1 MPRPDMPSLLGRSP
15 SSLSLSPS
23 FLPLLSLTLSHSC
36 HAARTSNNSTTAR
49 RGKATSRRSSPTY
62 SFSRILLPSSSK
74 RFFLLLLLLLLR
86 MSSLSLSCTS
96 SCVNFTEL
104 DACPLFYPPLF
115 FRLLLPAYETLPR
128 SLPLLAAPRRRRQ
141 VRHDW
146 LRRPVLWRLTDWLT
160 DWTHSLDCQRE
171 FHCSLVLL

>member
-1 MPRPDMPSLLGRSP
+1 MPSLLGRYP

-62 SFSRILLPSSSK
+62 SFSRILLSSSSK

>member
-49 RGKATSRRSSPTY
+49 RGKATSRRSSPTF
-62 SFSRILLPSSSK
+62 SFSRILLSSSSK
-74 RFFLLLLLLLLR
+74 RFFFLR
-86 MSSLSLSCTS
+86 RSSLLSRACTS

-115 FRLLLPAYETLPR
+115 FRLLLPAYETLPHSATASSTPTTTMPTGASR
-128 SLPLLAAPRRRRQ
+128 LIESPRT
-141 VRHDW
+141 
-146 LRRPVLWRLTDWLT
+146 LMTD
-160 DWTHSLDCQRE
+160 
-171 FHCSLVLL
+171 